1 VKVGERPVVGELYK
15 VKHAWHLSLP
25 FSERD
30 HWKNRLGMYVGESII
45 NRDDGVKIT
54 NLVFLL
60 NGEMRLADQSF
71 LRCIVV
77 VNETR

>member
-1 VKVGERPVVGELYK
+1 MKVGELYK
-15 VKHAWHLSLP
+15 LKRGWSLAMDVRK
-25 FSERD
+25 SWE
-30 HWKNRLGMYVGESII
+30 NRLGMYVGESII

-60 NGEMRLADQSF
+60 NGEIRLADQSF
-71 LRCIVV
+71 LRCIEV